1 MADDLKRVGIKLT
14 AEGARDFKSELK
26 ECTAATKENY
36 SELKLAQSQY
46 DKNTSSTK
54 KLEDRQKYLASQTD
68 AYRDKVKILNGQLAD
83 MEQAENRD
91 ETAIAKKRAELNQAE
106 AKLND
111 YEKSLESVNKQLEN
125 HSGQLKDWGG
135 KLQNVGGKMQSVG
148 KGLTAGVTAPILGV
162 GAASVKAFTEVDE
175 AMDTMIQKTGAT
187 GKQAKDLENIV
198 KNLAHEIPTDFN
210 TAASAV
216 GEVQTRFGLTGKAL
230 EDLSGQFVK
239 FAQLNNTDVSQSIDG
254 VQKALTA
261 YGLEAKDAG
270 GFLDQLNK
278 TGQDT
283 GISVDKLADGIVT
296 NAASFKQMG
305 LNIDQAVTFMGALEK
320 SGANSETVLN
330 GMRKA
335 LKNATD
341 SGVPLNQALSDLQ
354 NTILNGTGSMDG
366 LNASYKLFGKSGDQ
380 IYNAVKSG
388 SIDFQD
394 LANSMGQAGDAT
406 GNVSKTFEETKDPLD
421 EIKTIM
427 NDLKALGYDIITTSG
442 PMITEVLGK
451 VRDIVK
457 DLSEKWNNLDDGQ
470 KEFIIKAALVAAAV
484 GPIIA
489 VIGSVVGGIGTLLL
503 ALSAL
508 GVGLAPLLI
517 GGAIIAGVVAGAVL
531 LVKNWD
537 KVKAGAG
544 KVKEGV
550 AKSWG
555 DLKASTKQ
563 AVDGMVTSWN
573 DFKSKAGQKIGDMVT
588 GAKQKW
594 SDLKTNTAQT
604 FDNVKQAVGDK
615 LGKAKQFAKDRFAD
629 IKGFAKFT
637 WHLPKMGL
645 DAVTSIPGKVK
656 DIVGRIKDIFDF
668 DISFPKIKL
677 PHFKWHW
684 EDIGGI
690 LSIPHFDGIS
700 WYKKAYQRAAYYTS
714 PTVRPD
720 GRGYG
725 DGTGG
730 EFAVGERHLRD
741 VVREESRNSNVTINI
756 TINGAAGQNEEKL
769 AQVVADKIRKEF
781 ERDQV
786 VWA

>member
-1 MADDLKRVGIKLT
+1 MADELKRVGIVLT

-68 AYRDKVKILNGQLAD
+68 VYRDKVKILNGQLAD

-91 ETAIAKKRAELNQAE
+91 ETAIAKKRAELNQAQ

-111 YEKSLESVNKQLEN
+111 YEKSLESVNKQLDN
-125 HSGQLKDWGG
+125 HSGQLKDWGA
-135 KLQNVGGKMQSVG
+135 KLQDAGGKMQTVG
-148 KGLTAGVTAPILGV
+148 KTLTATVTAPIVGL
-162 GAASVKAFTEVDE
+162 GAASVKAFQEVDE

-239 FAQLNNTDVSQSIDG
+239 FAQLNKTDVSQSIDG

-421 EIKTIM
+421 NIKTIM

-442 PMITEVLGK
+442 PMIAEVLGK

-457 DLSEKWNNLDDGQ
+457 DLSEKWNGLDDGQ

-573 DFKSKAGQKIGDMVT
+573 DFKSKAGQKISDMVT

-677 PHFKWHW
+677 PHFEWHW
-684 EDIGGI
+684 ESIGGV
-690 LSIPHFDGIS
+690 LNLPHFDGIR
-700 WYKKAYQRAAYYTS
+700 WYKKGYQKAAYYNT

-725 DGTGG
+725 DGAGG